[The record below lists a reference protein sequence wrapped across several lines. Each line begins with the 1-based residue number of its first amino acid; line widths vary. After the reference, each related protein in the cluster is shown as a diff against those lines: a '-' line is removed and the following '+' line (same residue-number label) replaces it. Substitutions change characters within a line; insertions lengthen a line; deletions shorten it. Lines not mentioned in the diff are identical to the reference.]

1 MKKSQH
7 KPILQLCRSH
17 AKVCFF
23 IDLTRG
29 TNVKKALL
37 LLLVLIIESPVYA
50 TTATDDA
57 FQNLADEYIS
67 DLTNFSPVYAT
78 LVGDHSADDKIDQ
91 VDAAARTEGRELLV
105 EYITALK
112 ALNIDEMTRANQID
126 AEILLNQLESDL
138 WSTDELQEWAWNPLY
153 YIGISGSAIYGLV
166 ARDFAPI
173 ETRLR
178 SATSRLNEIP
188 RFLEQSREA
197 IQIER
202 VPKIHAE
209 TAINQNPGLT
219 SIIETMIAP
228 EMGVLSAQE
237 QEQLNAAIEVAKDAV
252 AEHQTWLEEELLP
265 RAAGDFRIGVELY
278 DTKLAFALNS
288 PLNRKEITARAEQ
301 EYENVRNEMYEVS
314 KAVYLEKHSYTAFPD
329 EPDESYKQAIIRA
342 ALEDAYKE
350 LPPPNGI
357 VAVAKQQLQQAI
369 DFVIEKNIVTM
380 PDEPVEIIIMPEFQR
395 GVSVA
400 YLDAP
405 GPLDSEQPAFYAVA
419 PLPLDW
425 TAEQIQSFLREYN
438 IYSIQDLTIHEGV
451 PGHYLQLALSNR
463 YPSTLRA
470 VLGSGP
476 FIEGWG
482 VYAEQMMISEGYLD
496 HDPLMKLINLKWYL
510 RGITN
515 AIIDSAIHVDGMTRD
530 AAMDLMIEGGFQEE
544 REAAGKWVRAQLSSA
559 QLSTYFV
566 GYQEHLELRAAV
578 EEAWGDEF
586 TLRRYHD
593 QALSYGSPPVKYV
606 RALMLNEDI
615 PRRED

>member
-1 MKKSQH
+1 
-7 KPILQLCRSH
+7 
-17 AKVCFF
+17 
-23 IDLTRG
+23 
-29 TNVKKALL
+29 VKKTLL
-37 LLLVLIIESPVYA
+37 SLLVLIFSSGA
-50 TTATDDA
+50 FAATATDDA
-57 FQNLADEYIS
+57 FRNLADEYIS

-78 LVGDHSADDKIDQ
+78 LIGDHTADARIDQ
-91 VDAAARTEGRELLV
+91 VDAAARAATRELLV

-112 ALNIDEMTRANQID
+112 ALDIDEMSRANQID

-138 WSTDELQEWAWNPLY
+138 WSFDELQEWAWNPLY
-153 YIGISGSAIYGLV
+153 YINISGSAIYGLA

-173 ETRLR
+173 ASRLR
-178 SATSRLNEIP
+178 SASSRLTEIP
-188 RFLEQSREA
+188 RFLEQSRAA
-197 IQIER
+197 IQLER

-209 TAINQNPGLT
+209 TAIKQNPGLT
-219 SIIETMIAP
+219 SIIDTMIVP
-228 EMGVLSAQE
+228 EMDVLSTDE
-237 QEQLNAAIEVAKDAV
+237 QAKLNAAIEVAKDAV
-252 AEHQTWLEEELLP
+252 ADHQTWLEEELLP
-265 RAAGDFRIGVELY
+265 KAKGDFRIGAELY

-288 PLNRKEITARAEQ
+288 PLNRKEVTARAKK
-301 EYENVRNEMYEVS
+301 EYDVVRNEMYEVS
-314 KAVYLEKHSYTAFPD
+314 KSVYAVKHPYTEFPD
-329 EPDESYKQAIIRA
+329 DPDESFKQVIIRA
-342 ALEDAYKE
+342 ALEDAYEE
-350 LPPPNGI
+350 LPPRDGI

-380 PDEPVEIIIMPEFQR
+380 PDEPVEIILMPEFQR
-395 GVSVA
+395 GVSIA

-405 GPLDSEQPAFYAVA
+405 GPMDAGQSTFYAVS
-419 PLPLDW
+419 PLPADW
-425 TAEQIQSFLREYN
+425 TEEQIQSFLREYN

-510 RGITN
+510 RAVTN
-515 AIIDSAIHVDGMTRD
+515 AMIDSAIHVDGMSRD
-530 AAMDLMIEGGFQEE
+530 DAMDLMIEGGFQEE
-544 REAAGKWVRAQLSSA
+544 REAALKWVRAQLTSA

-566 GYQEHLELRAAV
+566 GYQEHIEMRAAV
-578 EEAWGDEF
+578 EKAWGDAF

-606 RALMLNEDI
+606 RALMLDKDI
-615 PRRED
+615 PKRND